1 MIYVVERNGN
11 KEKIVLPDNARLATA
26 EDLAYFQA
34 KADEEVAARNKYIL
48 QGKIQDEI
56 NTKNA
61 AIYTLKSNLRNTDY
75 KLLKLLDGDLTEA
88 EYAVYRTQRK
98 EWRAAINTLEA
109 EIAELTQKLLQK
121 IHIGDKI

>member
-34 KADEEVAARNKYIL
+34 KADEAVAARNKYIL

-98 EWRAAINTLEA
+98 EWRAAINRLEA
-109 EIAELTQKLLQK
+109 EIAELTQKL
-121 IHIGDKI
+121 

>member
-11 KEKIVLPDNARLATA
+11 KEKIVLPDNARLAT

-34 KADEEVAARNKYIL
+34 KADEAVAARNKYIL

-56 NTKNA
+56 DAKRV

-75 KLLKLLDGDLTEA
+75 KLLKLLDGELTEA

-109 EIAELTQKLLQK
+109 EIAELTQKL
-121 IHIGDKI
+121 

>member
-48 QGKIQDEI
+48 REKIQEEI
-56 NTKNA
+56 STKNA

-88 EYAVYRTQRK
+88 EYSVYRTQRK

-109 EIAELTQKLLQK
+109 EIAELTQKLL
-121 IHIGDKI
+121 

>member
-34 KADEEVAARNKYIL
+34 KADEAVAARNKYIL

-56 NTKNA
+56 DAKRV

-75 KLLKLLDGDLTEA
+75 KLLKLLDGELTEA

-98 EWRAAINTLEA
+98 EWRAAINKLEA
-109 EIAELTQKLLQK
+109 EITELQNQTNSML
-121 IHIGDKI
+121 

>member
-48 QGKIQDEI
+48 QGKIQEEI

-61 AIYTLKSNLRNTDY
+61 AITD
-75 KLLKLLDGDLTEA
+75 
-88 EYAVYRTQRK
+88 
-98 EWRAAINTLEA
+98 AI
-109 EIAELTQKLLQK
+109 
-121 IHIGDKI
+121 DKIIPKTNKENMPNKTIRFQCFLNPFTTA

>member
-56 NTKNA
+56 NAKNA

-75 KLLKLLDGDLTEA
+75 KLLKLLDGELTEA
-88 EYAVYRTQRK
+88 EYAVYRVQRK

-109 EIAELTQKLLQK
+109 EIAELTQKLL
-121 IHIGDKI
+121 

>member
-61 AIYTLKSNLRNTDY
+61 AIYKLKSNLRNTDY
-75 KLLKLLDGDLTEA
+75 KLLKLLDGELTEA

-98 EWRAAINTLEA
+98 EWRAAINRLEA
-109 EIAELTQKLLQK
+109 EIAELTQKLL
-121 IHIGDKI
+121 